1 MEHIK
6 LFKAL
11 EIKRDQMERDN
22 KQNEQVPVSLS
33 DCWRLCKRYKRQ
45 IFLATGL
52 LALAGA
58 VIALAKPIE
67 YQVEGTFREKSPK
80 SANVNSS
87 LIDLII
93 TGNMSHSLENEAV
106 SILKSQK
113 IIHPVINKMN
123 LQATIARKQD
133 LDSFFNRIKSHSIVE
148 YFLLSRKEYPG
159 LADPHCPLQV
169 DSIVYN
175 LEKPLSF
182 KVVFPDDDQHYHLLG
197 LDDRVVGSG
206 EINIPYLSEELQFTL
221 KCAHQQL
228 DNRSIYVLSF
238 WPLHLMTAKMKK
250 KLQIESDIN
259 DKNLLKITF
268 KHRDRHLAAQ
278 FINTLMVSYQD
289 YLKKDHDRQAALQLG
304 YLKEKRG
311 ETKQH
316 LEELMSK
323 HAAALSEELSSSGFA
338 DSGKEM
344 EFMAQSQH
352 EFKERL
358 IFNELEIKR
367 LQNVQM
373 GKCVYYDQYSRNAGD
388 HNIINSVLKEIRELQ
403 QQRDALALALKKS
416 HLLNPENL
424 KLAFQQQHAEL
435 AEVQLHLREIDE
447 ILHAFQYGADLNRAS
462 RLYNDPGFLV
472 KAWHQ
477 RMEGQKGNRQEYE
490 AQFHA
495 YLYNLKRLFSVH
507 EKIIKER
514 LTHQQDPSFEYQGI
528 HLNTAQE
535 LYLDYS
541 KRLNDL
547 EAKKRENAFLIHQMQ
562 DPNFE
567 ITSLS
572 TVLSD
577 SVSSEMI
584 QKASHLLLEL
594 KDQNNRSDKE
604 QMQLKEELNLER
616 GFLLMHLQQTNQLLL
631 LNQQLVEEKIFSL
644 QNMTLELIHQ
654 QISVLE
660 KNLHDYI
667 ETRLENLKQERFII
681 EQQMDQLHQEMA
693 ALPKRWA
700 NEKLLQQNLEINE
713 LMVQEVAKMVESKN
727 ISHQLELIQ
736 SAPLDAAIAPIH
748 PLSSGVILYS
758 VLGALIGGLLS
769 FSAILGKSL
778 SNGIIA
784 STANLKLMGQ
794 HVSGPLSSVENAN
807 LETLRRLQSFMSDH
821 QLADGEQSLL
831 LIEGRGPDYS
841 ADLADLFI
849 KKGKK
854 VVRLFLV
861 FDRPA
866 ESDQPG
872 LLQYLEGQVSFPVI
886 HRHPLG
892 DYIESGGVT
901 SFSNEL
907 LTRDL
912 FSALLMKLK
921 EDYDWIIAVSPALPS
936 SAEAESLTALFP
948 LVAVT
953 IFDETL
959 QQLDPYLKYAADP
972 NKKVTFMMAAED
984 DIG

>member
-1 MEHIK
+1 M
-6 LFKAL
+6 
-11 EIKRDQMERDN
+11 DRDN
-22 KQNEQVPVSLS
+22 HQSEQTPVSFS
-33 DCWRLCKRYKRQ
+33 DCWRICKRSKRQ
-45 IFLATGL
+45 IFLAIGF
-52 LALAGA
+52 LALVGA
-58 VIALAKPIE
+58 LIALAKPIE

-80 SANVNSS
+80 SANLNSS

-93 TGNMSHSLENEAV
+93 TGNIGHSVENEAV

-123 LQATIARKQD
+123 LQATLAREQD
-133 LDSFFNRIKSHSIVE
+133 QDSFFNRIKSHSIVE
-148 YFLLSRKEYPG
+148 YFLLSRREYPS
-159 LADPHCPLQV
+159 LADPYCPLQV
-169 DSIVYN
+169 ESIVYN

-182 KVVFPDDDQHYHLLG
+182 KVIFPNDDQHYHLLD
-197 LDDRVVGSG
+197 LDGQIVGSG
-206 EINIPYLSEELQFTL
+206 EINLPYLTEELQFTL
-221 KCAHQQL
+221 KCVNQQFEH
-228 DNRSIYVLSF
+228 RQTYSLSF
-238 WPLHLMTAKMKK
+238 WPLPLMTAKMKK

-278 FINTLMVSYQD
+278 FVNTLMVSYQD
-289 YLKKDHDRQAALQLG
+289 YLKSDHDRQAALQLG
-304 YLKEKRG
+304 YLKEKQG
-311 ETKQH
+311 ETQLH
-316 LEELMSK
+316 LEELMGK
-323 HAAALSEELSSSGFA
+323 HAAALSEDLISSGFA
-338 DSGKEM
+338 DSEKEM

-358 IFNELEIKR
+358 ISNELEIKR

-388 HNIINSVLKEIRELQ
+388 HNIINAVLKEIRELQ

-416 HLLNPENL
+416 RFLNPENL
-424 KLAFQQQHAEL
+424 KMAFQQQHADL
-435 AEVQLHLREIDE
+435 AEVQVHLREISE
-447 ILHAFQYGADLNRAS
+447 MLHDFQHGADLNTAS
-462 RLYNDPGFLV
+462 RLYNDPAFLV

-477 RMEGQKGNRQEYE
+477 RMQRLEGNRQEYGV
-490 AQFHA
+490 QFHA
-495 YLYNLKRLFSVH
+495 YLSNLKRLFSVH
-507 EKIIKER
+507 EKIIRER
-514 LTHQQDPSFEYQGI
+514 LTHQQDPFFEHQGI

-547 EAKKRENAFLIHQMQ
+547 EAKKRENAFLIQQMQ

-584 QKASHLLLEL
+584 QKASRLLLEL
-594 KDQNNRSDKE
+594 KDLNNRSDKE
-604 QMQLKEELNLER
+604 QLQLKEELNLER

-667 ETRLENLKQERFII
+667 DTRLDNLKQERSII

-700 NEKLLQQNLEINE
+700 NEKMLQQNLDINE
-713 LMVQEVAKMVESKN
+713 LIVQEVAKMVESKN

-736 SAPLDAAIAPIH
+736 SAPLDAAIVPIH

-769 FSAILGKSL
+769 FSLILGKSL
-778 SNGIIA
+778 SNGILA

-794 HVSGPLSSVENAN
+794 HVSGSLSDSENAK

-821 QLADGEQSLL
+821 QLDQSLL

-841 ADLADLFI
+841 ADLSDLFT

-854 VVRLFLV
+854 AVRLFLT
-861 FDRPA
+861 FDQPA

-872 LLQYLEGQVSFPVI
+872 LLHYLEGQASFPAI
-886 HRHPLG
+886 HHHPLG
-892 DYIESGGVT
+892 DYIESGGAA
-901 SFSNEL
+901 SFSIEL
-907 LTRDL
+907 LTRDR
-912 FSALLMKLK
+912 FSALLLKLK
-921 EDYDWIIAVSPALPS
+921 ADYDWIIAISHAGPT
-936 SAEAESLTALFP
+936 SAEAENLAALFP

-953 IFDETL
+953 VCDETL
-959 QQLDPYLKYAADP
+959 QQLEPYLKYARDP
-972 NKKVTFMMAAED
+972 NKRVTFMMIADD
-984 DIG
+984 DIGR